1 MKKNKID
8 IISKLIVKFLEAIW
22 TAGNIAM
29 LVCGSLDLSN
39 HTDFGINDG
48 GCIAMIVI
56 SVIFGILPL
65 LKNVFRGR
73 E

>member
-1 MKKNKID
+1 MA
-8 IISKLIVKFLEAIW
+8 KLIVLLLELIW
-22 TAGNIAM
+22 YGGNIAM

-39 HTDFGINDG
+39 HTDLGINDG

-65 LKNVFRGR
+65 LRGVFRR
-73 E
+73 NK